1 MNWTLHWKVITLLGY
16 IALITL
22 LLICGEGALQSGVTL
37 RLASPL

>member
-16 IALITL
+16 IALVTL
-22 LLICGEGALQSGVTL
+22 LLICGEEALPRAVTL